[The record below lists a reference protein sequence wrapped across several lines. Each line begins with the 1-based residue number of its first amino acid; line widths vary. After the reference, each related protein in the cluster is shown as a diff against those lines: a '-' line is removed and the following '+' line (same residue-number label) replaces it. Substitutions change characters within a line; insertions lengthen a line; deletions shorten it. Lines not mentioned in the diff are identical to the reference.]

1 MTPAALQP
9 MIRMEGLVKRF
20 GQQTVLDHMTL
31 DIPAQETTVIMGL
44 SGAGKS
50 VTLKHMIG
58 LLKPDEG
65 RVFVDGEDVTRLEGD
80 PLYKVRLKFGFLFQ
94 DGALLD
100 SMSVFENV
108 ALPLREHTTMHKD
121 EISSRVN
128 EVLTQ
133 VGLGQHGHKAP
144 SELSG
149 GMRKRA
155 GLARAM
161 ALRPQILL
169 LDEPSSGLDPV
180 MTDVIMALINE
191 LQSEYKTTNV
201 VISHDVEAT
210 YKIASRIA
218 MLYKGRIHL
227 EGTIDDLRHSTD
239 PLVRQFLDGKR
250 VGPISV

>member
-1 MTPAALQP
+1 MNAPL
-9 MIRMEGLVKRF
+9 IRFENVTKRF
-20 GQQTVLDHMTL
+20 GAQTVLDRMTL
-31 DIPAQETTVIMGL
+31 DIPENQTTVIMGL

-65 RVFVDGEDVTRLEGD
+65 RVMVDGEDITRFEGD
-80 PLYKVRLKFGFLFQ
+80 ALYRVRLKFGFLFQ

-100 SMSVFENV
+100 SMSVYDNV
-108 ALPLREHTTMHKD
+108 ALPVREHTQMSPD
-121 EISSRVN
+121 EIHERVQ
-128 EVLTQ
+128 EVLNQ
-133 VGLGQHGHKAP
+133 VGLGSHGHKAP

-155 GLARAM
+155 GLARAIV
-161 ALRPQILL
+161 LRPRIVL

-180 MTDVIMALINE
+180 MTDVIMALIND
-191 LQSEYKTTNV
+191 LQSVYRTTNV

-218 MLYKGRIHL
+218 MLYKGQIHL
-227 EGTIDDLRHSTD
+227 EGTADDLRSSSD

-250 VGPISV
+250 AGPISV